1 MPWLQIIRHRHD
13 RKRLCVRR
21 QAIAKLDEHSG
32 LRAGEPF
39 DVVEVILGAH
49 ETVNDGPNNSCVC
62 AIAAHPFLPLV
73 AREPQSLGGV
83 QMDPHLVQERLD
95 LGRALAEAFRHK
107 DARKLYWAVTVGVPE
122 RSSGTIDL
130 PLAKLAGARGE
141 RVAADEEE
149 GLRAVTRWRVV
160 ERAGREAAWLALM
173 PETGRT
179 HQLRVHC
186 AALGAPILGD
196 FKYGGREAALPG
208 GTEKPKLH
216 LHARAIRMPHPKG
229 GAIDVEAPLPGHM
242 RETFA
247 FLGFSMDASGDADL
261 RD

>member
-1 MPWLQIIRHRHD
+1 LLARSTP
-13 RKRLCVRR
+13 
-21 QAIAKLDEHSG
+21 
-32 LRAGEPF
+32 
-39 DVVEVILGAH
+39 
-49 ETVNDGPNNSCVC
+49 
-62 AIAAHPFLPLV
+62 AA
-73 AREPQSLGGV
+73 
-83 QMDPHLVQERLD
+83 
-95 LGRALAEAFRHK
+95 RALAEAFRHK
-107 DARKLYWAVTVGVPE
+107 DARKLYWAATVGVPE

-130 PLAKLAGARGE
+130 PLAKLAGPRGE

-149 GLRAVTRWRVV
+149 GVHAVTRWRVV
-160 ERAGREAAWLALM
+160 ERAGRKAAWLALM

-208 GTEKPKLH
+208 VADKPMLH

-229 GAIDVEAPLPGHM
+229 GVLEVKASLPAHM

-247 FLGFSMDASGDADL
+247 FLGFSMDAAGDGDL
-261 RD
+261 GA

>member
-1 MPWLQIIRHRHD
+1 
-13 RKRLCVRR
+13 
-21 QAIAKLDEHSG
+21 
-32 LRAGEPF
+32 
-39 DVVEVILGAH
+39 
-49 ETVNDGPNNSCVC
+49 
-62 AIAAHPFLPLV
+62 
-73 AREPQSLGGV
+73 
-83 QMDPHLVQERLD
+83 
-95 LGRALAEAFRHK
+95 
-107 DARKLYWAVTVGVPE
+107 
-122 RSSGTIDL
+122 
-130 PLAKLAGARGE
+130 LAKLAGARGE
-141 RVAADEEE
+141 RVAADQEE

-208 GTEKPKLH
+208 GTENPMLH

-229 GAIDVEAPLPGHM
+229 GAIEVEAPLPGHM